1 MTSVRQELDRLHA
14 SVCKGLADPKRLLI
28 INTLRDGAMSVSE
41 ICDDLDLPQSNVS
54 QHLAILRDKGLVVAQ
69 RDGQF
74 VYYSL
79 TSQKIVEALDLLREV
94 MADQLG
100 SSSVTTAASS

>member
-1 MTSVRQELDRLHA
+1 MDSERRELDRLHA

-28 INTLRDGAMSVSE
+28 INALRNGQMSVSQ
-41 ICDDLDLPQSNVS
+41 ICDELELPQSNVS
-54 QHLAILRDKGLVVAQ
+54 QHLAILRDKGLVVSQ

-79 TSQKIVEALDLLREV
+79 ASMKIIQAMDLLREV
-94 MADQLG
+94 MAEQV
-100 SSSVTTAASS
+100 SAPSVAGVRAG